1 MKLIFIIFF
10 LLLNSLCFPQ
20 KYKLD
25 SLIVETKNVNTTKAV
40 NAYIN
45 TTSILITQ
53 NFNQCIQLAN
63 EGIVKANTLKDS
75 ISLARLFHNK
85 GAAFYFK
92 GFFDSASI
100 YYLAS
105 IHILELKKEKSHLAN
120 SFNSLAKLFRKTKD
134 LKRSLDYYDKALQIY
149 EELNDKDGIAVINN
163 ESGVVFE
170 YLRDFDEA
178 LRRYNFALNHATNIN
193 DSLAMSYSLNFIA
206 GCYLQMKQYKKAE
219 EYNLK
224 SLAIR
229 KKLNDQFS
237 LALTYSD
244 IGLMYLETKKYLLAI
259 ENFTKSN
266 LIAKNLQYLELQS
279 NNFKSLSTVF
289 EKLGNHKEALFYE
302 QSYTKLSD
310 SIYRLTSAKQI
321 EEISTQYETKKK
333 EQQIQLQQF
342 TIQKKNTVLGIII
355 GVFILSILTGTLWYA
370 KYKLKQ
376 KAKLQEEIFKQQE
389 LATKAVFTAEENERQ
404 RIAKDLHDGVGQ
416 LMSAAK
422 MNLSAIKNELNF
434 ETNIQQQSFE
444 KTIQLV
450 DESCKEVRSVSH
462 NMMPNALLKS
472 GLISGIRDFVNKLDS
487 RVIKINLF
495 TDGLNEKLDENIEMV
510 LYRVIQECVNN
521 VIKHAEATHL
531 DISMIKD
538 EDGISVSIEDNGKG
552 FNINDKNNFEG
563 IGLKNII
570 TRIQYLKG
578 TVEWDSSIGKG
589 TVVTIQLPI

>member
-1 MKLIFIIFF
+1 
-10 LLLNSLCFPQ
+10 
-20 KYKLD
+20 
-25 SLIVETKNVNTTKAV
+25 
-40 NAYIN
+40 
-45 TTSILITQ
+45 
-53 NFNQCIQLAN
+53 
-63 EGIVKANTLKDS
+63 
-75 ISLARLFHNK
+75 
-85 GAAFYFK
+85 
-92 GFFDSASI
+92 
-100 YYLAS
+100 
-105 IHILELKKEKSHLAN
+105 
-120 SFNSLAKLFRKTKD
+120 
-134 LKRSLDYYDKALQIY
+134 
-149 EELNDKDGIAVINN
+149 
-163 ESGVVFE
+163 
-170 YLRDFDEA
+170 
-178 LRRYNFALNHATNIN
+178 
-193 DSLAMSYSLNFIA
+193 
-206 GCYLQMKQYKKAE
+206 
-219 EYNLK
+219 
-224 SLAIR
+224 
-229 KKLNDQFS
+229 
-237 LALTYSD
+237 
-244 IGLMYLETKKYLLAI
+244 
-259 ENFTKSN
+259 
-266 LIAKNLQYLELQS
+266 
-279 NNFKSLSTVF
+279 
-289 EKLGNHKEALFYE
+289 
-302 QSYTKLSD
+302 
-310 SIYRLTSAKQI
+310 
-321 EEISTQYETKKK
+321 
-333 EQQIQLQQF
+333 
-342 TIQKKNTVLGIII
+342 
-355 GVFILSILTGTLWYA
+355 LSILTGTLWYS

-450 DESCKEVRSVSH
+450 DESCKEVRAVSH

-552 FNINDKNNFEG
+552 FNIKDKNNFEG